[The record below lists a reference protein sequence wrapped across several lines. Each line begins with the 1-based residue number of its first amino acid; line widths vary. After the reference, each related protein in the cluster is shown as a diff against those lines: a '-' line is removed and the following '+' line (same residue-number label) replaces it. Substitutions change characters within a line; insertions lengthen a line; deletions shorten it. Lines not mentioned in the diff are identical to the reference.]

1 METRANY
8 VLIGVFTVAV
18 VVGVFSFIYWFQN
31 IGGSGERAYYRV
43 LFDGSVSGLRTGGTV
58 LFNGIR
64 VGEVTGLSLDPQ
76 KPDQV
81 VATIAVDKSVAIRPD
96 TQIGMEFQGLTGIAS
111 LSLKGGNPSL
121 PALAGSKDNPP
132 VLQAPPSATADVTS
146 AARDVLAKLN
156 DFITQNQATFKSAMD
171 NINKFTEA
179 LANNTD
185 HINSTLANID
195 KFSAV
200 LARNSDK
207 LDQITSGLQNLT
219 GGADGKGGQINEAA
233 RSIKTLA
240 DHLDARTAEITSGV
254 NKLTTA
260 GTRQLDA
267 LSGNAQRTLDT
278 INRAVENLDRDP
290 SRLIWGGSGSNLPN
304 YGGRR

>member
-8 VLIGVFTVAV
+8 VLIGVFTLAV

-64 VGEVTGLSLDPQ
+64 VGEVTGLTLDPQ
-76 KPDQV
+76 KPEQV

-96 TQIGMEFQGLTGIAS
+96 TQIAMEFQGLTGIAS
-111 LSLKGGNPSL
+111 LSLKGGNPNS
-121 PALAGSKDNPP
+121 PALVGAKDNPP
-132 VLQAPPSATADVTS
+132 TLVAPPSATADVTS

-171 NINKFTEA
+171 NINKFTA
-179 LANNTD
+179 TLANNSE
-185 HINSTLANID
+185 HIDSTLASID
-195 KFSAV
+195 KFAGS
-200 LARNSDK
+200 LSRNSDK
-207 LDQITSGLQNLT
+207 IDQITSGLQNLT

-240 DHLDARTAEITSGV
+240 DHLDQRTAEISTSV
-254 NKLTTA
+254 TRLTTA
-260 GTRQLDA
+260 GTRQLDT

-278 INRAVENLDRDP
+278 INRAVENLDRNP
-290 SRLIWGGSGSNLPN
+290 SRLIWGGSGSNLPDYN
-304 YGGRR
+304 GKR

>member
-8 VLIGVFTVAV
+8 VVIGLFTLAV
-18 VVGVFSFIYWFQN
+18 VVGAFGFIFWFQN
-31 IGGSGERAYYRV
+31 LGGSGERAYYRV
-43 LFDGSVSGLRTGGTV
+43 LFAGSVSGLRTGGTV

-64 VGEVTGLSLDPQ
+64 VGEVTGLALDPQ

-96 TQIGMEFQGLTGIAS
+96 TQIAMEFQGLTGIAS
-111 LSLKGGNPSL
+111 LSLKGGNPNS
-121 PALAGSKDNPP
+121 PALVGTKDNPP
-132 VLQAPPSATADVTS
+132 VLVAPPNATADVTS

-171 NINKFTEA
+171 NINKFTA
-179 LANNTD
+179 TLANNSE
-185 HINSTLANID
+185 HIDSTLASID
-195 KFSAV
+195 KFAGS
-200 LARNSDK
+200 LSRNSDK
-207 LDQITSGLQNLT
+207 IDQITSGLQNLT

-240 DHLDARTAEITSGV
+240 DHLDQRTAEITTSV
-254 NKLTTA
+254 TRLTAA
-260 GTRQLDA
+260 GTRQLDT

-278 INRAVENLDRDP
+278 INRAVENLDRNP
-290 SRLIWGGSGSNLPN
+290 SRLIWGGSGSNLPDYN
-304 YGGRR
+304 GKR